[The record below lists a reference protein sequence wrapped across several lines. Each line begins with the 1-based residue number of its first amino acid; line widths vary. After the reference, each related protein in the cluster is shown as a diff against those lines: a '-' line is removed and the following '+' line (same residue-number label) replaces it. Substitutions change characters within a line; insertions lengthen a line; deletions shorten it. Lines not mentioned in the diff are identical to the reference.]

1 MSKDI
6 TILKR
11 DGSREQLD
19 LEKMHKVVFYA
30 FDDVAGGSASQEE
43 L

>member
-11 DGSREQLD
+11 DGSGEELV

-30 FDDVAGGSASQEE
+30 CNDVAGVSASQVE
-43 L
+43 